1 MRIREMATA
10 FLFHQDRILMMKKPE
25 SRICPTEFWSGVGGH
40 LEPGELNHPLKACL
54 REIEEETGLQAKEL
68 RDIRLRYILLR
79 QTETEIRQQYVY
91 FASADHPNVVV
102 CRRRFVL
109 DSSASAFAIAHV
121 SHYLQDAG
129 ALRAAYRRAEYLCRY
144 DVSHPRRETNCP
156 VERSKRSRIVLD
168 IERQFSRSPFTAVSS
183 R

>member
-91 FASADHPNVVV
+91 FASADHPNVV
-102 CRRRFVL
+102 
-109 DSSASAFAIAHV
+109 SSAEGDVYWIYPQALSQLRMSAIIAKMLE
-121 SHYLQDAG
+121 HY
-129 ALRAAYRRAEYLCRY
+129 ALHTAEPDIY
-144 DVSHPRRETNCP
+144 VGTMSVTP
-156 VERSKRSRIVLD
+156 VGKPIVQWSVLKD
-168 IERQFSRSPFTAVSS
+168 PGLF
-183 R
+183 